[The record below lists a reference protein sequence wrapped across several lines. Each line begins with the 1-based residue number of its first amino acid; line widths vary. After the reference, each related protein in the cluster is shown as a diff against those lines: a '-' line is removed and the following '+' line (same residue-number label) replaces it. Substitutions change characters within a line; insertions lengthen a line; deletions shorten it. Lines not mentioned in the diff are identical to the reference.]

1 MPGRFEDKISF
12 LDRYKQ
18 EIKPVL
24 SKEEADLLDHVTDG
38 PQDQAQI
45 DAILEKQESKIF
57 TWERPDADTDAVKVL
72 LVGRDPGTAVGLKS
86 LLRAMRE
93 SPQIRSI
100 GILIDGVAQGYLS
113 GELDDFQQINESR
126 LVMPD
131 IFKSAEDAYD
141 VVINTMSAS
150 NNPATLTIMNED
162 LLSHDRPNA
171 KSYLVYEAYEGSV
184 ELRRFAEQFKDMDG
198 IFCNDEV
205 AKEVVRY
212 HIPDIDPDKIYP
224 TGTGQT
230 DSLRLADAEKLY
242 RSGRERLSISEE
254 AFVVSYLGTISSA
267 YERLNLDP
275 EVNEK
280 SWDRAVRTMIR
291 LAEENPD
298 ESFVL
303 LYRYHPRDPLR
314 EETFERSQTLRLPE
328 NLTLRKATNEQGVT
342 IDETIYASNAI
353 ASMTMTET
361 LKAKHRKRQ
370 GIYLGFNE
378 AGMGGEYLRKSYP
391 PEIIRAME
399 IQGGMMN
406 VGSDTELLTA
416 LRQLRTLPL
425 EQPEADTRG
434 SSAQRILDVLLRDQK
449 K

>member
-1 MPGRFEDKISF
+1 MSGHFEDKISF

-24 SKEEADLLDHVTDG
+24 SKEEADLLDHITDG

-57 TWERPDADTDAVKVL
+57 TWDRPDADKDAVKVL
-72 LVGRDPGTAVGLKS
+72 LVGRDPGTAMGLKS
-86 LLRAMRE
+86 LLRTMRE
-93 SPQIRSI
+93 SQKIRSI
-100 GILIDGVAQGYLS
+100 GLLIDGVAQGYLKS
-113 GELDDFQQINESR
+113 ELDDFKQINEGR

-141 VVINTMSAS
+141 IIINTISVS
-150 NNPATLTIMNED
+150 NNPATVTVLNED

-171 KSYLVYEAYEGSV
+171 KSYLVYEAYEGGV
-184 ELRRFAEQFKDMDG
+184 QFRQFAEQYKNMDG
-198 IFCNDEV
+198 IFCNDDV
-205 AKEVVRY
+205 AKEALRY
-212 HIPDIDPDKIYP
+212 HIPGINPDKIYS

-230 DSLRLADAEKLY
+230 DSLRLEDAEKLH
-242 RSGRERLSISEE
+242 RSGRERLGIPEE

-280 SWDRAVRTMIR
+280 SWDRTVRTMIR
-291 LAEENPD
+291 LAEENPA
-298 ESFVL
+298 ESFTL

-314 EETFERSQTLRLPE
+314 EETFERSQTLQLPK
-328 NLTLRKATNEQGVT
+328 NLTLEKATNEQGVT

-353 ASMTMTET
+353 ASMTITET
-361 LKAKHRKRQ
+361 IKAKHRKRQ
-370 GIYLGFNE
+370 GIYLGFND

-391 PEIIRAME
+391 PEIIQAME
-399 IQGGMMN
+399 TQGGMMN
-406 VGSDTELLTA
+406 VGNDTALLTV
-416 LRQLRTLPL
+416 LRQIRTMPL
-425 EQPEADTRG
+425 KQPEADARG
-434 SSAQRILDVLLRDQK
+434 SSAQRILD
-449 K
+449 